1 MRARPSV
8 TIPTSESQSEVA
20 AFMHGICGPST
31 RRIDT
36 HAASIFLTADRAWK
50 LKQAVRFG
58 YLDFTTQQRRKAA
71 LEAEFALN
79 RRTAPTLYIAVHPI
93 ARDSEGKLSIGG
105 EGRPIDWV
113 LEMRRF
119 ADDALLSEQAEA
131 GNLDAAVLMRLAERL
146 QQFHQQA
153 QVVTWM
159 DAAASFKKVI
169 EDNAASMAA
178 VADILG
184 VKETSLLASGH
195 QSLCDRLQGLLQA
208 RGREGRVR
216 QGHGDL
222 HLGNIAMIDGEPTP
236 FDCLEFSEALAQVDV
251 LYDLSFLLMDL
262 WHKRLQH
269 GANIVLNHYL
279 DHSAIDE
286 AGIELLPL
294 FLSVRAAIRAH
305 VLAAQSLRC
314 GRNLQIAEQARGY
327 LTFART
333 LLDPVQP
340 RLIAIGGL
348 SGSGKSTL
356 ARHIGH
362 LLGRAPGARILRSDV
377 IRKQL
382 AGMAPEAHLPRKH
395 YSAAA
400 SRQVYLRLTELAGDT
415 IRQGSAVIVDAV
427 FADEGERAAAESLAH
442 AAGVAFDG
450 IWLTAEESQ
459 RTARIQSRAP
469 DASDADA
476 EVAHT
481 QSSYD
486 VGPLGGWQQISA
498 GGSIDEAV
506 ASAVGALRLS
516 TTGTDSEPSNSVA
529 EEQ

>member
-1 MRARPSV
+1 MTATPS
-8 TIPTSESQSEVA
+8 INILASDPQSEAA
-20 AFMHGICGPST
+20 AFLDGFGGPDT

-50 LKQAVRFG
+50 LKRAVRFG
-58 YLDFTTQQRRKAA
+58 YLDFTTPQRRRAA

-93 ARDSEGKLSIGG
+93 TRDSKGKLSVGG
-105 EGRPIDWV
+105 EGCTIDWV

-119 ADDALLSEQAEA
+119 ADDALLSEQVEA
-131 GNLDAAVLMRLAERL
+131 GKLDATVLIRLAERL
-146 QQFHQQA
+146 QRFHQQA
-153 QVVTWM
+153 QIATPM

-169 EDNAASMAA
+169 EDNATSMAA
-178 VADILG
+178 VADILD
-184 VKETSLLASGH
+184 VKKASLLISGQ
-195 QSLCDRLQGLLQA
+195 QSLCDRLKGLLQA
-208 RGREGRVR
+208 RGREGRLR

-262 WHKRLQH
+262 WHKHLQH
-269 GANIVLNHYL
+269 GASVVLNRYL
-279 DHSAIDE
+279 DQSAVDE
-286 AGIELLPL
+286 GGIALLPL
-294 FLSVRAAIRAH
+294 FLSVRASIRAH

-314 GRNLQIAEQARGY
+314 GRNLQIAEQAREY
-327 LTFART
+327 LTFAQT
-333 LLDPVQP
+333 LLDPIQP

-362 LLGRAPGARILRSDV
+362 LVGRVPGARILRSDV

-382 AGMAPEAHLPRKH
+382 AGTASETRLPREH

-400 SRQVYLRLTELAGDT
+400 SRQVYLRLNELAGDV

-427 FADEGERAAAESLAH
+427 FADEGERAATEKLAH
-442 AAGVAFDG
+442 AAGIAFDG

-459 RTARIQSRAP
+459 RTARVQSRAP

-476 EVAHT
+476 EVARV

-486 VGPLGGWQQISA
+486 IGMLGGWQQISA
-498 GGSIDEAV
+498 SGSIDEAV
-506 ASAVGALRLS
+506 ATAVKVLRLS
-516 TTGTDSEPSNSVA
+516 TTETNSDPSSSVSEK
-529 EEQ
+529 Q